1 MYLPSQ
7 FEESRTEVL
16 HQLVREHPF
25 GTLVTM
31 TPDGL
36 NANHLPF
43 EIDCT
48 SAPFGILHAHVARAN
63 PVWRNFDQD
72 LDALVIFQ
80 GPQAYISPSW
90 YPTKQEA
97 GKVVPTYNY
106 VVVHAYGRMR
116 VMDDATWMRALL
128 ERLSATHESSQPQ
141 PWTMEDAPPDYIEK
155 MLAAV
160 VGIEIE
166 ITRLVGKWKVS
177 QNQPQVNRVGVAQG
191 LRDIGSENAIAMA
204 DEVARRG

>member
-43 EIDCT
+43 EIDGT

-116 VMDDATWMRALL
+116 VMDDATWVRALL

-141 PWTMEDAPPDYIEK
+141 PWTTRRR
-155 MLAAV
+155 
-160 VGIEIE
+160 
-166 ITRLVGKWKVS
+166 ITSRKCSRQWSVLKSRSPVWSVNGK
-177 QNQPQVNRVGVAQG
+177 
-191 LRDIGSENAIAMA
+191 
-204 DEVARRG
+204 